1 VVGTPDDLIEAVMNL
16 QEVTGGFGV
25 VLGFAH
31 DWANVENTKRSWDL
45 VARYVVP
52 AVNGTIRPQIASAEY
67 VEARKSELM
76 AGASAAVMSK
86 IMSDPN
92 AAAAMA
98 TTMQQVAARAAKAKE
113 QGDSENDPVF
123 RPGGGLPADA

>member
-1 VVGTPDDLIEAVMNL
+1 
-16 QEVTGGFGV
+16 

-31 DWANVENTKRSWDL
+31 DWANVENTRRSWDL

-52 AVNGTIRPQIASAEY
+52 AVNGTIRPQIESAEY
-67 VEARKSELM
+67 VAERKASLM
-76 AGASAAVMSK
+76 AGASAAIMNK

-113 QGDSENDPVF
+113 QGEPENDPVF
-123 RPGGGLPADA
+123 RPGGGLPTES